1 MTVQEISQGI
11 TTVLV
16 VEDEPVVSSL
26 LKEFLTR
33 LNLSGRFAANGVEAL
48 ALIEARSPDLILLD
62 LNMPRMGGIEVLR
75 WIRKRWPVDL
85 PFGII
90 VLTGLKDEPLLQEA
104 MALGA
109 ADVLLKPVSLELLE
123 LSVRVQL
130 ILRPGPPGQTNP
142 PSAAP
147 PSKTILILEDKE
159 DSRLMMKWI
168 LEKEGYTVLE
178 AKDGDEAFRLC
189 LQSNGAIDL
198 LLADGWED
206 QYDAIG
212 GVTGG
217 LATWCD
223 AAYGAL
229 PPAHQP
235 LARRVTVVTLIRIA
249 GGGTE
254 IAEVPGG
261 ARRGVVMVADGR
273 LRPSLVAPP
282 RCVIAIRVFLSGSR
296 QVDVV
301 A

>member
-1 MTVQEISQGI
+1 MTVQQISQGI

-75 WIRKRWPVDL
+75 WVRKRWPVDL

-130 ILRPGPPGQTNP
+130 ILRPGPPGETNP

-198 LLADGWED
+198 LLAD
-206 QYDAIG
+206 
-212 GVTGG
+212 V
-217 LATWCD
+217 L
-223 AAYGAL
+223 
-229 PPAHQP
+229 
-235 LARRVTVVTLIRIA
+235 
-249 GGGTE
+249 
-254 IAEVPGG
+254 VPGING
-261 ARRGVVMVADGR
+261 IDLAQ
-273 LRPSLVAPP
+273 LVQAQWP
-282 RCVIAIRVFLSGSR
+282 RIRVLLCSGDFDASGPAFQSLKDRTPFLKKPFEMETLLVKVR
-296 QVDVV
+296 E
-301 A
+301 ALACKPA